1 MNNTIKETSQSLSND
16 LFLRSLLQNYKQFNR
31 RNMKSI
37 KHISSLVKRQ
47 EALIKSYLESTAYK
61 NIQKL
66 AKTLSSDKT
75 INGLKLNLAHALSI
89 QELPQSAMVS
99 IKSLIKR
106 Y

>member
-1 MNNTIKETSQSLSND
+1 MIKQTSQNLPNS
-16 LFLRSLLQNYKQFNR
+16 LFLQSLLQNYKQFNR

-47 EALIKSYLESTAYK
+47 EALIKSYLESPAYK

-75 INGLKLNLAHALSI
+75 INSLKLNLAHALSI
-89 QELPQSAMVS
+89 QESPQSEMVS